1 MPLDLKLDFD
11 PYCNSASLNDNLRN
25 LEGSLSWLFLL
36 LKLRR
41 ETVDLKNSR
50 RHARW
55 QHFVALSLSNIVSRR
70 SWLAAVTGSQG
81 CKLHIAN
88 AFKQLRKVKVIILCN
103 GRQMI
108 ELFYLFKQ
116 FVKGVKLGNPC
127 LPGNS
132 HADVSVFARGRPRQG
147 GPDVYRATC
156 RQIPCKGIK

>member
-55 QHFVALSLSNIVSRR
+55 QHFVALA
-70 SWLAAVTGSQG
+70 WLAATTRCDAPSLSGSQG

-156 RQIPCKGIK
+156 RQILCKGIK